1 MIDLVLT
8 LIGPDHPGVVD
19 SVAEVVAAN
28 GGNWL
33 ESRMAH
39 LAGKFAGVLCVEVAD
54 EQAAALEE
62 ALARLEGSGLKVIVE
77 RSAPIETPRQ
87 HAMEIDLIGL
97 DRPGLVHEVSTLL
110 AANRINVEE
119 LATDRPAAAHS
130 GDRMFH
136 AHLRVIIP
144 ETVDLAAVR
153 HGLERLAGDLMVEV
167 RLAEALGSPG

>member
-8 LIGPDHPGVVD
+8 LIGPDHPGIVD
-19 SVAEVVAAN
+19 SVSEVVAAH

-62 ALARLEGSGLKVIVE
+62 ALGRLEVGGLKVIVE
-77 RSAPIETPRQ
+77 RSVPVEAPRQ
-87 HAMEIDLIGL
+87 HAMEIELLGI
-97 DRPGLVHEVSTLL
+97 DRPGLVHEVSALL
-110 AANRINVEE
+110 AAHGMNVEE

-136 AHLRVIIP
+136 AHIRVIIP
-144 ETVDLAAVR
+144 ETVDVTAVR
-153 HGLERLAGDLMVEV
+153 HGLERLAGDLMVEI
-167 RLAEALGSPG
+167 RLAEALGAPR